1 MTYWVNFLASYEG
14 DDTNDNGDA
23 DSAAAAAANANANA
37 NANKNGRVFT
47 QEEVNKFLADD
58 RRKHTEKYQSL
69 EGSYQELLKNQGLS
83 QEDRDRLEQQLDDLR
98 KQHRTKEQQLAFE
111 KKEAEEKYQKEV
123 EVLRKEKTTWEARY
137 TESTIVQALQAAA
150 IKHEAFNPQQVIVQ
164 LRGQTK
170 LTDKLDH
177 AGKPTGQLV
186 PMVEMVV
193 KNESSGVSEQLQ
205 MTPDEAVEY
214 MKKNPEQWGNFFR
227 SNVRE
232 GIGSISATGGA
243 LTGDGTVDHSRLT
256 DEQWFKLRK
265 ENPAALGLKGRR

>member
-14 DDTNDNGDA
+14 EETPAGGDIPAGVA
-23 DSAAAAAANANANA
+23 DANANANA
-37 NANKNGRVFT
+37 AAGKGLRTFT
-47 QEEVNKFLADD
+47 QDEVNKFLADD

-69 EGSYQELLKNQGLS
+69 ESSYQELLKNQGLS

-98 KQHRTKEQQLAFE
+98 KQHRTKEQQLAYE
-111 KKEAEEKYQKEV
+111 KKEAEEKFQKEV
-123 EVLRKEKTTWEARY
+123 EGLKKEKTIWEQRF
-137 TESTIVQALQAAA
+137 TESTIMQALQSAA
-150 IKHEAFNPQQVIVQ
+150 IKHEAFNPQQIIVQ
-164 LRGQTK
+164 LRGHTK
-170 LTDKLDH
+170 LTEKMDH

-186 PMVEMVV
+186 PMVEMTVR
-193 KNESSGVSEQLQ
+193 NEDSGVTEQLQ

-232 GIGSISATGGA
+232 GIGAISATGGA
-243 LTGDGTVDHSRLT
+243 LTGDGNVDHRKLT

-265 ENPAALGLKGRR
+265 DNPGALGLKNRR